1 MVSQYNPDMRI
12 LILLMAL
19 ASFNSFADT
28 SVQCELVD
36 GLYQNSDVPMNELR
50 FGTLADVF
58 TLNNAKS
65 LNIDLDGKNL
75 RFIRTDI
82 LVNKQTR
89 MVYQLK
95 KYDKTLRTVHVMIDR
110 TPKQVAD
117 DREFYGN
124 MIIFPEGFLDF
135 TKKFNVPDSLVYNF
149 RCEF

>member
-1 MVSQYNPDMRI
+1 MRI

-28 SVQCELVD
+28 VAQCELVD

-50 FGTLADVF
+50 FGTLVDVF

-65 LNIDLDGKNL
+65 LNINLDGKNL

-82 LVNKQTR
+82 SVSRQTR

-95 KYDKTLRTVHVMIDR
+95 KNDKALRTVHVMIDR
-110 TPKQVAD
+110 TPKEVSDQK
-117 DREFYGN
+117 EFYGN
-124 MIIFPEGFLDF
+124 MIIFPEGHELDYA
-135 TKKFNVPDSLVYNF
+135 KKFNVPDSLVYNF